1 MKTEKQIATDKRSMM
16 WVMATL
22 AVAMS
27 LQFARMPIWII
38 LATVAPFL
46 WRIGA
51 EVKNWSPLPPV
62 ARFSALGI
70 ALLLLVLSYGNIFGR
85 SAAVSLLTLMLALK
99 LLECYRVRDARV
111 VVSFSLFLC
120 ATQFLFGQ
128 GVLMPVYGAAV
139 IATSLIALAHL
150 HRREA
155 FTIARKVPAL
165 GRSVYSE
172 LGFSFRILAL
182 ALPAALALFLLF
194 PRWASPLWGVPESS
208 LDARSG
214 LSDSMEPGSI
224 EQLFMD
230 DSAAFRVEFQERVPS
245 QEELYWRGPVFWE
258 FDGRTWEASF
268 WSNNIDARNP
278 PEPGNA
284 GLHYVVQL
292 EPNER
297 KWLFSLDYPTV
308 LPRDTR
314 LTMDY
319 QIIRKNSV
327 TQLLRYEMASDPD
340 FLDSPDLSEVLQSSA
355 LQLPEGFNPETRE
368 LVSRWRQS
376 TSDDRALAEQALQY
390 FNREPFHYRLDAPL
404 LGMHSVDDFL
414 FRTRTGYCEHYASA
428 FTVMMRM
435 AGIPARVVTG
445 YQGGWYN
452 DFGNYLLVRQS
463 DAHAWSEIWL
473 EGDGWT
479 RFDPTAAV
487 SPLRVQQ
494 GSLGALSEPRH
505 MLDFGWLRNAR
516 NGFDLLQRTWNDWV
530 IDFGAAEQA
539 RLFAPLGVQSMDAKW
554 LMAVL
559 LTVIGV
565 LSILL
570 MPLILRTQGPMRRS
584 PLQGIWIKFLRRL
597 QRAGIQ
603 SRPSMG
609 ASTVAL
615 EAGAMLP
622 GQAEEISRIA
632 HLYNGYRYSPTPPA
646 FRELRQA
653 VKDFKPEAIVKV
665 ST

>member
-1 MKTEKQIATDKRSMM
+1 MRDEKQIATDRRSMM

-22 AVAMS
+22 AAAMS
-27 LQFARMPIWII
+27 LQLARMPVWII
-38 LATVAPFL
+38 LITLAPFL

-51 EVKNWSPLPPV
+51 EVRKWPPLPSV
-62 ARFSALGI
+62 IRFAALGV
-70 ALLLLVLSYGNIFGR
+70 ALLLLVFSYGNVFGR
-85 SAAVSLLTLMLALK
+85 SAAVSLLTVMLALK

-128 GVLMPVYGAAV
+128 GVLMPLYGAAV

-155 FTIARKVPAL
+155 FAPAQKVPAL

-214 LSDSMEPGSI
+214 LADSMQPGSI

-230 DSAAFRVEFQERVPS
+230 DSAAFRVEFRERVPT
-245 QEELYWRGPVFWE
+245 QQELYWRGPVFWE

-268 WSNNIDARNP
+268 WSNNIEARNP
-278 PEPGNA
+278 PGPEDA
-284 GLHYVVQL
+284 ELHYVVQL

-297 KWLFSLDYPTV
+297 KWLFSLDYPTE
-308 LPRDTR
+308 LPDDSR

-340 FLDSPDLSEVLQSSA
+340 YRDSPNLSEVLQNSA
-355 LQLPEGFNPETRE
+355 LQLPEGFNPETRA
-368 LVSRWRQS
+368 LVSEWRES
-376 TSDDRALAEQALQY
+376 ISEDRALAERALQH
-390 FNREPFHYRLDAPL
+390 FNQEPFHYSLDAPL

-414 FRTRTGYCEHYASA
+414 FRTRMGYCEHYASA

-452 DFGNYLLVRQS
+452 EFGNYLLVRQS

-473 EGDGWT
+473 EGEGWT

-505 MLDFGWLRNAR
+505 MLDYHWLRNAR
-516 NGFDLLQRTWNDWV
+516 NGFDVLQRTWNDWV
-530 IDFGAAEQA
+530 IDFGAADQA
-539 RLFAPLGVQSMDAKW
+539 RLFAPLGVPSMDAKG

-559 LTVIGV
+559 LGVIGV

-584 PLQGIWIKFLRRL
+584 PLQSTWVKFLRRL
-597 QRAGIQ
+597 KRAGVQ

-609 ASTVAL
+609 ANTVAA
-615 EAGAMLP
+615 EACAILP
-622 GQAEEISRIA
+622 GQADEIGHIA
-632 HLYNGYRYSPTPPA
+632 RLYNGYRYSPSPPA
-646 FRELRQA
+646 LRELRQA
-653 VKDFKPEAIVKV
+653 VKGFKPQARV
-665 ST
+665 TA